1 MSRTPELHI
10 FPDSQELARK
20 AADFVLRSGE
30 EAIEEQGRFLI
41 ALSGGSTPK
50 ALYSLLAKPSFA
62 RRLDWSKVHFL
73 FGDERGV
80 PPSHPDSNYAMVNEV
95 LFSPLRISP
104 AQIHRMRGEDH
115 PETAAAQYEDTLR
128 RLTSTARGQWP
139 ILDLILLGMGD
150 DGHTASLF
158 PGTASLTEHTRW
170 VTPSVAPQA
179 PHPRLTLTLGVINHA
194 SVILFL
200 VTGPNKAH
208 ILQRVIERRPTDPI
222 VYPAQLVQPECGR
235 LLWYL
240 DQAAAAE
247 LATSVHDFPSR

>member
-1 MSRTPELHI
+1 MSRIPELHI
-10 FPDSQELARK
+10 FHDPQELAGK
-20 AADFVLRSGE
+20 AADFVVRSGE
-30 EAIEEQGRFLI
+30 QAIVEQGRFLI
-41 ALSGGSTPK
+41 ALSGGSTPN
-50 ALYSLLAKPSFA
+50 ALYSLLAKPSCA

-80 PPSHPDSNYAMVNEV
+80 SPSHPDSNYAMVNEV
-95 LFSPLRISP
+95 FFSPLRISP
-104 AQIHRMRGEDH
+104 AQIHRMRGEDQ

-139 ILDLILLGMGD
+139 MLDLILLGMGE

-158 PGTASLTEHTRW
+158 PGTDALTEPTRW
-170 VTPSVAPQA
+170 VVPSVSPQA
-179 PHPRLTLTLGVINHA
+179 PQPRLTLTIGVINHA

-208 ILQRVIERRPTDPI
+208 ILKRVIERQPTDPI
-222 VYPAQLVQPECGR
+222 IYPAELIQPECGR

-247 LATSVHDFPSR
+247 LSTSVHDCPSR